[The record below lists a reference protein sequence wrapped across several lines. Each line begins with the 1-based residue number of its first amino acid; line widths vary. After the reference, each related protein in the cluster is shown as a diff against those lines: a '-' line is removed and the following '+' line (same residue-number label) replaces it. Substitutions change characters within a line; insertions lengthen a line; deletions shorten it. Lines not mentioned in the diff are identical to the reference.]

1 MARNN
6 HNTYKFISHF
16 RSKWWFLVLKKN
28 MYTVL
33 YSCMGNKKLEW
44 KFLVFVSRNKREKW
58 KVRKWIKTI
67 GTKCTQYGTRWRLLL
82 LRNRGVNTPLPYLL
96 ARTVLTAS
104 YIFGNRSREDGHAVN
119 HIGPDYQGF
128 ESSSG
133 SQIGFFFKTS
143 TQPPISGAKAAG
155 ASS

>member
-16 RSKWWFLVLKKN
+16 RSKWWFLVVKKIV
-28 MYTVL
+28 YTVL
-33 YSCMGNKKLEW
+33 YSCMGNERLEW

-58 KVRKWIKTI
+58 KLRKLIKTI

-82 LRNRGVNTPLPYLL
+82 LHNRGVNTALPHLR
-96 ARTVLTAS
+96 ARTVLNAS
-104 YIFGNRSREDGHAVN
+104 YIFVNRRRVDGHAVN
-119 HIGPDYQGF
+119 QIGPVYQGF
-128 ESSSG
+128 ESRSG
-133 SQIGFFFKTS
+133 NQIGFFFKTS

-155 ASS
+155 GSS